1 MLAARAFIALLAF
14 VGLLELLGLLALLAL
29 LGLLELLGLLGF
41 LRASHAFTVMDMPS
55 KRISGFGLFL
65 IFDFNKITF
74 HFLLFTFHSSR
85 QVEILRFA
93 QDDIK
98 KARPGSPPIVIPGTK

>member
-1 MLAARAFIALLAF
+1 
-14 VGLLELLGLLALLAL
+14 
-29 LGLLELLGLLGF
+29 
-41 LRASHAFTVMDMPS
+41 MDMPS